1 MKRVAICIKGAVS
14 KKGSDHERF
23 YHKNELYRHGEY
35 VDYVA
40 VRNSVIKHI
49 VEANPECN
57 FDFFLHGW
65 NIDLKDELV
74 DLYKPKSFLF
84 EDNNNYNDEISAMI
98 TDPKDFG
105 GISGSLSLKKSLELK
120 EQYEKDNDIKYD
132 IVIIY
137 RYDVLIWKDM
147 SLDFYNVNNSIYVNK
162 WNGSCSADYH
172 FVMSSENAYRF
183 KYLYNSVV
191 DHNNK
196 HKFHHWIKNYIVN
209 ILKCRLL
216 EDDIPVGLF
225 QEHMRLM
232 TKNPV
237 YINILKNFV

>member
-1 MKRVAICIKGAVS
+1 
-14 KKGSDHERF
+14 
-23 YHKNELYRHGEY
+23 
-35 VDYVA
+35 
-40 VRNSVIKHI
+40 
-49 VEANPECN
+49 
-57 FDFFLHGW
+57 
-65 NIDLKDELV
+65 
-74 DLYKPKSFLF
+74 
-84 EDNNNYNDEISAMI
+84 
-98 TDPKDFG
+98 
-105 GISGSLSLKKSLELK
+105 
-120 EQYEKDNDIKYD
+120 
-132 IVIIY
+132 
-137 RYDVLIWKDM
+137 M